1 MSPELR
7 HLRSLL
13 AVAEEGSFSAA
24 ARRLHVS
31 QQALSR
37 SVQQLER
44 ELGASLFERSAR
56 PIELTAAGEAMLAA
70 AQRSIAAAE
79 EAFDTARRA
88 GRGGADRPLRVDIS
102 SGGIETGAAIVRRL
116 RRTLPEVA
124 IEQAEVGV
132 RRGIEMLRRRELDGV
147 LGIVDDGHDDVLVE
161 LVRREPVLVAMA
173 ADHPLA
179 ADDEIPVA
187 RLAEAELLLPSQD
200 AAAEWVRFVYDFCR
214 AAGVEPRRWPGVTHG
229 SIAAAEVLR
238 EGRCVTPTAAWTEP
252 LDGLAFRPLVD
263 PVPLL
268 PWSLAR
274 RADDDRA
281 EVTALARCARETAA
295 ELGWR

>member
-7 HLRSLL
+7 HLRSFL
-13 AVAEEGSFSAA
+13 AVADERSFSAA
-24 ARRLHVS
+24 ARRLHLT

-44 ELGASLFERSAR
+44 ELGAALFDRSAR
-56 PIELTAAGEAMLAA
+56 PIALTPAGEAMLAA
-70 AQRSIAAAE
+70 AQRSIAAAD
-79 EAFDTARRA
+79 EAFDVARRT
-88 GRGGADRPLRVDIS
+88 GRGDAAVPLRVDIS

-116 RRTLPEVA
+116 RRTHPDIV
-124 IEQAEVGV
+124 IEQVEVGV
-132 RRGIEMLRRRELDGV
+132 RRGVEMLRRRELDAV
-147 LGIVDDGHDDVLVE
+147 LGIVDDGHDDVVVE

-179 ADDEIPVA
+179 AEDAIPVA
-187 RLAEAELLLPSQD
+187 RLAEVELLLPSQD
-200 AAAEWVRFVYDFCR
+200 AAAEWVRFVCDFCR

-281 EVTALARCARETAA
+281 EVTALAQCASATAA

>member
-7 HLRSLL
+7 HLRFFL
-13 AVAEEGSFSAA
+13 AVADERSFSAA
-24 ARRLHVS
+24 ARRLHLS

-44 ELGASLFERSAR
+44 ELGASLFDRSAR
-56 PIELTAAGEAMLAA
+56 PIDLTPAGEAMLAA
-70 AQRSIAAAE
+70 AQRSIAAAD
-79 EAFDTARRA
+79 EAFDIGRRA
-88 GRGGADRPLRVDIS
+88 GRRGAAVPLRVDIS

-116 RRTLPEVA
+116 RRTHPEVV
-124 IEQAEVGV
+124 IEQVEVGV
-132 RRGIEMLRRRELDGV
+132 RRGVEMLRRRELDAV
-147 LGIVDDGHDDVLVE
+147 LGIVEDGHDDLRVE

-179 ADDEIPVA
+179 AEDAIAVA
-187 RLAEAELLLPSQD
+187 RLAEVELLLPSQD
-200 AAAEWVRFVYDFCR
+200 AAAEWVRFVCDFCR

-274 RADDDRA
+274 RADDERA
-281 EVTALARCARETAA
+281 EVTALAQCASATAA

>member
-7 HLRSLL
+7 HLRGFL
-13 AVAEEGSFSAA
+13 AVAEERSFSAA
-24 ARRLHVS
+24 ARRLHIS

-44 ELGASLFERSAR
+44 ELGTSLFDRTTR
-56 PIELTAAGEAMLAA
+56 PLEVTPAGEAMLAA
-70 AQRSIAAAE
+70 AQRSIAAAD
-79 EAFDTARRA
+79 EAFDVARGA
-88 GRGGADRPLRVDIS
+88 GRRGAAAPLRVDIS

-116 RRTLPEVA
+116 RRTRPEVA
-124 IEQAEVGV
+124 VEQVEVGV
-132 RRGIEMLRRRELDGV
+132 RRGIEMLRRGELDAV
-147 LGIVDDGHDDVLVE
+147 VGIVYDGHPDVRIE

-179 ADDEIPVA
+179 AEDAVPVA
-187 RLAEAELLLPSQD
+187 RLAEVELLLPSQD
-200 AAAEWVRFVYDFCR
+200 AAAEWVSFVYELCR
-214 AAGVEPRRWPGVTHG
+214 GAGVEPRRWAGVTHG

-238 EGRCVTPTAAWTEP
+238 EGACVTPTAAWTEP

-268 PWSLAR
+268 PWSLACR
-274 RADDDRA
+274 DDDERA
-281 EVTALARCARETAA
+281 EVAALVECARETAV
-295 ELGWR
+295 EHGWR

>member
-7 HLRSLL
+7 HLRSFL
-13 AVAEEGSFSAA
+13 AVADERSFSAA
-24 ARRLHVS
+24 ARRLHVT

-44 ELGASLFERSAR
+44 ELGASLFDRGAR
-56 PIELTAAGEAMLAA
+56 PIDLTPAGEAMLAA
-70 AQRSIAAAE
+70 ARRSIAAAD
-79 EAFDTARRA
+79 EAFDVARRT
-88 GRGGADRPLRVDIS
+88 GRGDAAVPLRVDIS

-116 RRTLPEVA
+116 RRTRPDVV
-124 IEQAEVGV
+124 IEQVEVGV
-132 RRGIEMLRRRELDGV
+132 RRGVEMLRRRELDAV
-147 LGIVDDGHDDVLVE
+147 LGIVDDGHDDVVVE

-179 ADDEIPVA
+179 AEDSIPVA
-187 RLAEAELLLPSQD
+187 RLAEVDLLLPSQD
-200 AAAEWVRFVYDFCR
+200 AAAEWVRFVCDFCR

-281 EVTALARCARETAA
+281 EVTALAQCASATAA

>member
-7 HLRSLL
+7 HLRSFL
-13 AVAEEGSFSAA
+13 AVADERSFSAA
-24 ARRLHVS
+24 ARRLHVT

-44 ELGASLFERSAR
+44 QLGASLFDRGAR
-56 PIELTAAGEAMLAA
+56 PIDLTPAGEAMLAA
-70 AQRSIAAAE
+70 ARRSIAAAD
-79 EAFDTARRA
+79 EALDVARRT
-88 GRGGADRPLRVDIS
+88 GRGDAAVPLRVDIS

-116 RRTLPEVA
+116 RRTRPDVV
-124 IEQAEVGV
+124 IEQVEVGV
-132 RRGIEMLRRRELDGV
+132 RRGVEMLRRRELDAV
-147 LGIVDDGHDDVLVE
+147 LGIVDDGHDDVVVE

-179 ADDEIPVA
+179 AEDSIPVA
-187 RLAEAELLLPSQD
+187 RLAEVDLLLPSQD
-200 AAAEWVRFVYDFCR
+200 AAAEWVRFVCDFCR

-281 EVTALARCARETAA
+281 EVTALAQCASATAA